1 MTARHRW
8 SSTPGCPRQIT
19 PRVPFTARRT
29 SPATA
34 RPGLRLTAWRAVWPM
49 LRFNPVLA
57 AKYAA
62 MTKAA
67 DGAAEAAATQA
78 DTGSRQATRGG
89 GRGPRAA
96 RQGPGRVRRLAA
108 ALDLLPGRPRHQL
121 GPRRGPGSLHL
132 PGGGCL
138 TSASIADRPCHGRLR
153 PSSPQRGRTSPHGR
167 RGPTPLTTLGSSPPV
182 ARSFSPARLNAVGAG
197 LPASRGHAE
206 PACTTWSE
214 KTRVTGARN
223 RAAGH
228 PSSRRGPSPCPQSG
242 SRQPPARGSRGT
254 PAPTVARTPDQDTS
268 HNNSRKLPRAA

>member
-1 MTARHRW
+1 
-8 SSTPGCPRQIT
+8 
-19 PRVPFTARRT
+19 
-29 SPATA
+29 
-34 RPGLRLTAWRAVWPM
+34 M

-78 DTGSRQATRGG
+78 DTGSRQATAAAA
-89 GRGPRAA
+89 RGPRAA

-121 GPRRGPGSLHL
+121 GPRRGLGSLHL

-242 SRQPPARGSRGT
+242 PGSRPPAVVGHTSANRSKNPRSGHQPQQQQKTSQSRLTELFLRWLSLGLS
-254 PAPTVARTPDQDTS
+254 PGPGNKAG
-268 HNNSRKLPRAA
+268 PR